1 MLRYKNNYY
10 QVANNKSIDIDVI
23 NDGSYKLKFTPM
35 ALDTGMRLQLKINV
49 DDTFS
54 VFSFSTPVAPSVEQ
68 QYVLEE
74 YEKKGTKSIKSS
86 Q

>member
-1 MLRYKNNYY
+1 
-10 QVANNKSIDIDVI
+10 
-23 NDGSYKLKFTPM
+23 M

-86 Q
+86 